1 MSNKTVKIENV
12 EHEVSEEVFDL
23 IHKTSLERDR
33 CRVTLMEIGDGKYS
47 KERLIELISKGCHFE
62 DEIERES

>member
-12 EHEVSEEVFDL
+12 EHVVSKEVFDL
-23 IHKTSLERDR
+23 IRKTSLERDT
-33 CRVTLMEIGDGKYS
+33 CRATLVEIGYGKYS